1 MMRVLQ
7 SPVLKVF
14 ALALGVSLGLGGCA
28 SGGMLDQLP
37 TSLGGEPAGVPAR
50 PKDNQYQFPAVHDMP
65 PARATA
71 PLGES
76 EQFRLE
82 KELQAARDRQQRLY
96 GSDTKPEPT
105 AKKKPADPKNGQ
117 TSGAKTNP

>member
-1 MMRVLQ
+1 MIRAL
-7 SPVLKVF
+7 LKVF
-14 ALALGVSLGLGGCA
+14 AVALGVSLGLGGCA

-76 EQFRLE
+76 EQFKLE
-82 KELQAARDRQQRLY
+82 KELRAARDRQERLY
-96 GSDTKPEPT
+96 GSAPKPEPA
-105 AKKKPADPKNGQ
+105 AKKKPAEPKNGQ

>member
-1 MMRVLQ
+1 
-7 SPVLKVF
+7 
-14 ALALGVSLGLGGCA
+14 
-28 SGGMLDQLP
+28 MLDQLP
-37 TSLGGEPAGVPAR
+37 ANLGGEPAGVPAR

-82 KELQAARDRQQRLY
+82 KELQTARDRQESLY
-96 GSDTKPEPT
+96 GSAPKPQPA
-105 AKKKPADPKNGQ
+105 AKKKPIDPKNGQ
-117 TSGAKTNP
+117 ASGAKTNP